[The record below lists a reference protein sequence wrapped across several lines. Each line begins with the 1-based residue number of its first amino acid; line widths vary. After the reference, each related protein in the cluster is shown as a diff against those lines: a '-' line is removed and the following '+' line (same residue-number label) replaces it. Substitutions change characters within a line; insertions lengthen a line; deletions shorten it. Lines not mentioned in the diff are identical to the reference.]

1 MDNTETLRKN
11 RSLVLFEG
19 IAFLILG
26 ILAIALPGLFTFAF
40 VKLLGWLFLFGG
52 LIQAY
57 RTFKTRHSSGT
68 WASALSALLSIV
80 VCFLLLSRPIQGA
93 LTLTILLTIMFF
105 LEGIFKI
112 FMAASLR
119 QYINWGWVL
128 LSGILSLA
136 MAAII
141 YSGWPGTATWLIG
154 LLVGINM
161 LFFGYSL
168 IILYS
173 ELGKTPAA

>member
-1 MDNTETLRKN
+1 MDNETLRSN

-19 IAFLILG
+19 IAFLVLG
-26 ILAIALPGLFTFAF
+26 ILAIALPGLFTFGF
-40 VKLLGWLFLFGG
+40 EQLLGWLFLFGG

-57 RTFKTRHSSGT
+57 RTFKTRHSPGT
-68 WASALSALLSIV
+68 WASALAALLAIV
-80 VCFLLLSRPIQGA
+80 VGFLLLAKPVQGV

-105 LEGIFKI
+105 LEGLFKI

-119 QYINWGWVL
+119 QYVNWGWLL

-141 YSGWPGTATWLIG
+141 YSGWPGTALWVIG

-173 ELGKTPAA
+173 ELGKTPNT